1 MTSHEY
7 ILYRRNTLQ
16 LAMAGIGALVICFGM
31 WAATQAEQE
40 FKRQDLAMQE
50 ASVSWK

>member
-16 LAMAGIGALVICFGM
+16 LAMAGIGALFLCFVSL
-31 WAATQAEQE
+31 AVFAEPALKKTALVNQE
-40 FKRQDLAMQE
+40 QVA
-50 ASVSWK
+50 WK

>member
-1 MTSHEY
+1 MTPHEY

-31 WAATQAEQE
+31 WAATKAEQHYAH
-40 FKRQDLAMQE
+40 QALVNQE
-50 ASVSWK
+50 NVSW

>member
-16 LAMAGIGALVICFGM
+16 LAMAGIGALFLCFVSL
-31 WAATQAEQE
+31 AVFAEHQL
-40 FKRQDLAMQE
+40 KREALINQE
-50 ASVSWK
+50 ASVTWK